1 MAVFHD
7 EQYLNLVRHVLDK
20 GVRKSNR
27 TGTDT
32 VSVFGYQM
40 RFDLRDGT
48 IPLLTSKK
56 MHTRSIIHEILWYLQ
71 GADNTKYLKDNKV
84 TIWDEWADENGNLGP
99 VYGKQWRQWLGKIKT
114 SDVAPPPP
122 TPHYKIMDQYVYQ
135 ETIDQIAELITRLK
149 TNPHDRRMIVT
160 AWNVAD
166 LPDMALPPCHYTFQC
181 YAKPMS
187 TKERI
192 MWASKSY
199 YVYDLFGVPED
210 KIDDMLDAADVPK
223 YELSLMLNQRS
234 CDIGLGVPFNIV
246 QYSILLR
253 MIAEV
258 VNMAPGDFVWNGGD
272 AHIYVDHFDGLHE
285 QLNNAQA
292 GLYESP
298 TFRFARGI
306 TDIDDFKYEDFI
318 IDGYKSWPTI
328 KMDVAV

>member
-1 MAVFHD
+1 MAVYHD
-7 EQYLNLVRHVLDK
+7 EQYLKLVEYVMK
-20 GVRKSNR
+20 NGVRKPNR
-27 TGTDT
+27 TGVDT

-48 IPLLTSKK
+48 IPMLTSKK

-71 GADNTKYLKDNKV
+71 GADNIKYLADNKV
-84 TIWDEWADENGNLGP
+84 TIWDEWADENGYLGP
-99 VYGKQWRQWLGKIKT
+99 VYGKQWREWPGKVKYSAT
-114 SDVAPPPP
+114 PPAAG
-122 TPHYKIMDQYVYQ
+122 TPYYKILDHYVYQ
-135 ETIDQIAELITRLK
+135 DAIDQIAELITRLK
-149 TNPHDRRMIVT
+149 NNPNDRRMIVS

-181 YAKPMS
+181 YTRPMS

-192 MWASKSY
+192 TWASKSH

-210 KIDDMLDAADVPK
+210 KIDEILDGADVPK

-258 VNMAPGDFVWNGGD
+258 VNMAPGEFVWNGGD
-272 AHIYVDHFDGLHE
+272 AHIYVNHFEGLHE
-285 QLNNAQA
+285 QLGNAQT
-292 GLYESP
+292 GLHESP
-298 TFRFARGI
+298 TFRFAREI
-306 TDIDDFKYEDFI
+306 TSIDDFKYEDFV
-318 IDGYKSWPTI
+318 IDGYESWPSI
-328 KMDVAV
+328 KMEVAV